1 MVQRLRARV
10 EAVGMKRPTSS
21 RAAFVIHFVQWCSV
35 FLIYLASFA
44 AISRLVDQDEIG
56 LFGLAAAVY
65 GILLMLGSFGV
76 DRYLIQVRQLHPDS
90 VGAAF
95 GLSLVAS
102 VIGAALLLVL
112 AGPLARTVYGDPR
125 LAPVLQVFA
134 VALLVTPVH
143 ATLQGLLQRS
153 MLFSRLYAVNTGATI
168 IGALTSVLL
177 AWAGCGAVGLAWGMA
192 ADVVAKAAIA
202 HAYRPSSV
210 GGMAWPT
217 RDVWQDATRFGG
229 AALGVNLLTAIS
241 DAMPALLTGRMLGID
256 AVGLLNRAQR
266 MVQLLQDAVQKSAK
280 TVALPVLSAGTRTAA
295 ALRPAYLLKISYLSG
310 LAWPVFLTIAVTA
323 KPLVHLLLGP
333 QWTEAV
339 PVLRILALA
348 GLLLPFSAV
357 NISFFTVLERLDL
370 MMKLQA
376 WLLPLRLLI
385 LVAAC
390 LQGHLLTLAAAIV
403 LVQACRAIVT
413 SDALGRLMHLSLHAT
428 WVASSCS
435 LLPAVATA
443 ATALTVLHGVAPAL
457 GPASSLA
464 QAAAALALTWSA
476 AGLVWLL
483 AISFG
488 RHPLRR
494 EFGLVR
500 SWLLASVAA
509 RHARPRP

>member
-1 MVQRLRARV
+1 
-10 EAVGMKRPTSS
+10 MKRPGSS

-76 DRYLIQVRQLHPDS
+76 DRYLIQVRQLHPGNA
-90 VGAAF
+90 GAAF
-95 GLSLVAS
+95 VLSAAASMIGALSLLAL
-102 VIGAALLLVL
+102 AA
-112 AGPLARTVYGDPR
+112 PLARTVYGDPR

-177 AWAGCGAVGLAWGMA
+177 AWSGCGAVGLAWGMTV
-192 ADVVAKAAIA
+192 DMLAKAAIA
-202 HAYRPSSV
+202 YAYRPGSV
-210 GGMAWPT
+210 GGMAWPA
-217 RDVWQDATRFGG
+217 RDVWRDATRFGG

-241 DAMPALLTGRMLGID
+241 DAMPALLVGRMLSID

-295 ALRPAYLLKISYLSG
+295 DLRPAYLLKISYLSG

-333 QWTEAV
+333 QWTEAI
-339 PVLRILALA
+339 PVLRILALG

-376 WLLPLRLLI
+376 WLLPLRLFI

-403 LVQACRAIVT
+403 LVQASRAIAT
-413 SDALGRLMHLSLHAT
+413 SDALGRLLHLSTRAT
-428 WVASSCS
+428 WAAASCS
-435 LLPAVATA
+435 LLPAIATA
-443 ATALTVLHGVAPAL
+443 AAAFTVLHAPTL
-457 GPASSLA
+457 GPAPSLA
-464 QAAAALALTWSA
+464 QAAEALALTWSA
-476 AGLVWLL
+476 AGLVWFV

-509 RHARPRP
+509 RHARPRL